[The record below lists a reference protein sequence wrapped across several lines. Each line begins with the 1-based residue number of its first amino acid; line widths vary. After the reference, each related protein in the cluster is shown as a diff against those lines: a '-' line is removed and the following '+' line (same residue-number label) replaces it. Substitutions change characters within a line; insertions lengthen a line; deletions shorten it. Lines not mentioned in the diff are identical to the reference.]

1 MKSVSSRYGSHHRW
15 EVRLP
20 SDCLEQRNSQ
30 PRPLKMFH
38 ISTPI
43 QHLFFSLGTDT
54 TSSFDFYTNALY
66 LSALFT
72 SPFGQASAVD
82 TLSNVKI
89 PTIEKSES
97 TSESDADGWYCV
109 PPEDSTYSLLVGL
122 PIDGT
127 RYNGSYHLCV
137 ESLYMVLDCP
147 LVSVSTILSNYTQ
160 GCWNPIEGFSLDLK
174 GTSPTLYPNQT
185 SYAAV
190 VPTGADFCASSY
202 LYSDNSFIANCTLT
216 CSSVE

>member
-1 MKSVSSRYGSHHRW
+1 MGLITGGRSGFPSTAWSRGTANF
-15 EVRLP
+15 VR
-20 SDCLEQRNSQ
+20 SKCFISQ
-30 PRPLKMFH
+30 PRF
-38 ISTPI
+38 SVF
-43 QHLFFSLGTDT
+43 FFSRHGYYLVIC
-54 TSSFDFYTNALY
+54 FYTNALY
-66 LSALFT
+66 LSALLT
-72 SPFGQASAVD
+72 SPAGQASAVD

-89 PTIEKSES
+89 PTIEKSNP

-127 RYNGSYHLCV
+127 RYNGTYHLCV

-160 GCWNPIEGFSLDLK
+160 GCRNPIEGFSLDLK

-185 SYAAV
+185 SYPAV
-190 VPTGADFCASSY
+190 VPTGANFCASSN
-202 LYSDNSFIANCTLT
+202 LDSDNSFIANCTLT